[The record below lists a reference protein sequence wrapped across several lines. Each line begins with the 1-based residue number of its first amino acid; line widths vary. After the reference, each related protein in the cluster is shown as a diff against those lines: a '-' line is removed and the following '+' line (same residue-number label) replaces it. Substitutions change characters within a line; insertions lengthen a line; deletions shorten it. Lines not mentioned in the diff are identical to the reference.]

1 MVTLACV
8 SISFIL
14 INFFY
19 VDKLEILG
27 ISEEWMTAIILG
39 YSVFQMAAEKIL
51 DTIGEKNY
59 FKAFVMGFILSG
71 ICMLVF
77 GRINIALV
85 IIPIMLILPL
95 IVSVPAYIFDEME
108 NMVIDKNHLED
119 KRAEVL
125 SAYNMGVN
133 FVEVVFLFASA
144 FVAGLGVSA
153 CFTVVGVLMILL
165 AGVHVI
171 KR

>member
-1 MVTLACV
+1 
-8 SISFIL
+8 
-14 INFFY
+14 
-19 VDKLEILG
+19 
-27 ISEEWMTAIILG
+27 
-39 YSVFQMAAEKIL
+39 
-51 DTIGEKNY
+51 
-59 FKAFVMGFILSG
+59 
-71 ICMLVF
+71 
-77 GRINIALV
+77 
-85 IIPIMLILPL
+85 MLILPL
-95 IVSVPAYIFDEME
+95 IVSVPAYIFDEIE
-108 NMVIDKNHLED
+108 NKVIDKNHLED

-125 SAYNMGVN
+125 SSYNMGVN

>member
-1 MVTLACV
+1 
-8 SISFIL
+8 
-14 INFFY
+14 
-19 VDKLEILG
+19 
-27 ISEEWMTAIILG
+27 
-39 YSVFQMAAEKIL
+39 
-51 DTIGEKNY
+51 
-59 FKAFVMGFILSG
+59 
-71 ICMLVF
+71 MLV
-77 GRINIALV
+77 
-85 IIPIMLILPL
+85 LPL
-95 IVSVPAYIFDEME
+95 IVSVPVYIFDKME
-108 NMVIDKNHLED
+108 NKVINKNHLED

-125 SAYNMGVN
+125 SSYNMGVN